1 MKTKSPERTYNM
13 VNEQKAS
20 SLNSGTTG
28 APTVLIKK
36 STGQIVTAEYI
47 EGRNGGPGRVE
58 YTGDDGRRY
67 EKTMLARQAISD
79 QTQEA
84 LAAELAGHEL
94 RSDTEESREWAG
106 NDNPCLKYA
115 NRHRLGLSKEELILV
130 PAGKYGLENPIRGWN
145 FGDEGTVIL
154 MPIEQDDG
162 SSREGMAI
170 GMTENS
176 VFDPES
182 GRAELVPAYVVV
194 VGEKVPE
201 VRIVDAAKQNTFL
214 RNLRNNKRNS
224 R

>member
-1 MKTKSPERTYNM
+1 METKSPEYTYNM

-20 SLNSGTTG
+20 SLNNGTTG
-28 APTVLIKK
+28 APTVLIKRN
-36 STGQIVTAEYI
+36 TGQIVAAEYI
-47 EGRNGGPGRVE
+47 EGGNGGPGRVE

-67 EKTMLARQAISD
+67 EKTVLARQAISD
-79 QTQEA
+79 QIQED
-84 LAAELAGHEL
+84 LAAELAGCEL
-94 RSDTEESREWAG
+94 RSDAEESKEWAG

-115 NRHRLGLSKEELILV
+115 NALRLGLSGEETILL
-130 PAGKYGLENPIRGWN
+130 PSGKHGLENPIRGWN
-145 FGDEGTVIL
+145 FGDKETVAL
-154 MPIEQDDG
+154 LPVVQEDG
-162 SSREGMAI
+162 SHLTGMFV
-170 GMTENS
+170 GMTEKS